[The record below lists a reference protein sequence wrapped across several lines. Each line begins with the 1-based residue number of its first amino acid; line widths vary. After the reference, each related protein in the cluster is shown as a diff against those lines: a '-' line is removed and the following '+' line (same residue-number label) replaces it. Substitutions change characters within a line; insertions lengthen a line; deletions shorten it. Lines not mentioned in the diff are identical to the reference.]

1 MYSESKHSYSL
12 RFSLSL
18 SHTHTHTLSHSVC
31 FSCSILTEEPTSD
44 IQLQRQKTAPVL
56 GEYYESHVLNLVRDT
71 TVYTTLVYCTA
82 LLTI

>member
-18 SHTHTHTLSHSVC
+18 SHTHTHTHTLTLSVC
-31 FSCSILTEEPTSD
+31 FSCSLFTEAPTSD

-56 GEYYESHVLNLVRDT
+56 GEYY
-71 TVYTTLVYCTA
+71 
-82 LLTI
+82 